1 MKQLLQKGLLATKD
15 LFASVSP
22 LFAWLLQGAEIL
34 NNQERCKAEE
44 IQQRFE
50 EYLVQMR
57 AHAEQTDTGRSALVH
72 FLKVTQSYAPHLF
85 FCYQIADLPKTN
97 NDLEQAFGK
106 VRAGERRATG
116 RRGAIP
122 GLVVRGPVRVTT
134 ALATRLHLFSEE
146 ELVPSDL
153 ARWRELRSEV
163 SSRQEAR
170 CKQFR
175 FRKDPHTYLV
185 ALEERLSQMSLRF

>member
-1 MKQLLQKGLLATKD
+1 MKQLLQKGLQATEA
-15 LFASVSP
+15 LFAQVRP
-22 LFAWLLQGAEIL
+22 LFALLLQGAQVLSNKE
-34 NNQERCKAEE
+34 QATADEVRT
-44 IQQRFE
+44 RFKDV
-50 EYLVQMR
+50 LTQMR
-57 AHAEQTDTGRSALVH
+57 AHTEQSEAGRSALIH
-72 FLKVTQSYAPHLF
+72 FLKATQSYAPHLF

-122 GLVVRGPVRVTT
+122 GLVVRGPVHVTT

-153 ARWRELRSEV
+153 ARWRQLRSEV

-175 FRKDPHTYLV
+175 FRKDPLAYLTT
-185 ALEERLSQMSLRF
+185 LEERLSKIRLRS